1 MAIDL
6 GGSDQPEV
14 IITFKDGKVIKE
26 TKGFKGGKCVEA
38 TKFIEELLKPT
49 ESKLTFKAEYT
60 DDNNRTE
67 RGLLA

>member
-6 GGSDQPEV
+6 GSNESPEV
-14 IITFKDGKVIKE
+14 IITFKGGKVIKE

-49 ESKLTFKAEYT
+49 QSKVTFTAEYLDT
-60 DDNNRTE
+60 TRKED
-67 RGLLA
+67 GLLA

>member
-6 GGSDQPEV
+6 GNNEQPEV
-14 IITFKDGKVIKE
+14 ILTFKGDKVLKE

-49 ESKLTFKAEYT
+49 DSKITFKAEYL

-67 RGLLA
+67 QELLA